1 VSNLPPL
8 LRALRNRNYRLYVVG
23 QLVSLVGTWMQTVA
37 QNWLVY
43 RLTGSP
49 VQLGLIGF
57 AGQIPVFLLSPIGG
71 AVADRFNRPR
81 VLLCTQAGAGLLA
94 LLLAVLTFT
103 ERVEIWH
110 VFTLALL
117 FGVVFAFDVP
127 ARHALIAE
135 MVDKT
140 DMTNAIALNSS
151 MVNGARIIGPAIAG
165 LTVAAIGEG
174 WCFLVNAVSYLAL
187 IASLFAMRLT
197 PPAQRAKD
205 ESALHS
211 IVEGFQFV
219 ARTAPIRALLLMVAL
234 SSVMGLPYTVLMP
247 IFADQILQG
256 GAGGYGVLMAT
267 SGAGALIGALTL
279 ASRTNVRGLGTWVAV
294 ATAAF
299 GLSLIMF
306 SISRVFWLSAL
317 LLVPVGYF
325 LMVQLAASI
334 TLIQAMVPN
343 RLRGRVMAAYSMM
356 FFGMSPFGA
365 LLSGALAGPLGAP
378 MTVALGGLAC
388 VLGSLV
394 FGARLPALRA
404 VGRQLIV
411 AQELAAGDP
420 PAEVLTPG
428 RDVQTDESRPQALE
442 REPPPIE
449 QD

>member
-1 VSNLPPL
+1 MRLPPF
-8 LRALRNRNYRLYVVG
+8 LRALRNPNYRLYVLG
-23 QLVSLVGTWMQTVA
+23 QMVSLVGTWMQTVA

-49 VQLGLIGF
+49 AQLGLIGF

-81 VLLCTQAGAGLLA
+81 VLLCTQAAAGLLA
-94 LLLAVLTFT
+94 LLLAVLTLT

-110 VFTLALL
+110 VFVLALL

-135 MVDKT
+135 MVDKS

-151 MVNGARIIGPAIAG
+151 MVNGTRIIGPAIAG

-174 WCFLVNAVSYLAL
+174 WCFLLNAISYLAL
-187 IASLFAMRLT
+187 IASLFAMKLT
-197 PPAQRAKD
+197 APPDRAD
-205 ESALHS
+205 EGSALRS
-211 IVEGFQFV
+211 IMEGFQFV
-219 ARTAPIRALLLMVAL
+219 ARAAPIRALLLMVAL

-256 GAGGYGVLMAT
+256 GASGYGVLMAT

-279 ASRTNVRGLGTWVAV
+279 ANRTNVRGLGTWVAV

-299 GLSLIMF
+299 GLSLILF
-306 SISRVFWLSAL
+306 SVSRAFWLSAL

-356 FFGMSPFGA
+356 FFGMAPFGA
-365 LLSGALAGPLGAP
+365 LVSGMLAGPLGAP
-378 MTVALGGLAC
+378 VTVALGGSIC
-388 VLGSLV
+388 VLGSVV
-394 FGARLPALRA
+394 FGARLPALRV

-420 PAEVLTPG
+420 PAEVLAPG
-428 RDVQTDESRPQALE
+428 HGVRTDGP
-442 REPPPIE
+442 
-449 QD
+449 